1 VSLSISLALVILA
14 QSAATGRSYARKYDE
29 NYDANRDL
37 TALALANFG
46 SALSGAYVVNGS
58 PTKTEIVNEAGSRTQ
73 WAAVVTAVV
82 GLVTLFALRRP
93 LAYLPEAVLASVV
106 FTIGIH
112 LVRFKELR
120 EVRIRRRD
128 EWVVALATALVVVA
142 FGVEIGIVI
151 AMVIA
156 LINHVR
162 RGYDPTN
169 YLMHRDDHGA
179 WVAGTV
185 AEHVQIEPGVFL
197 YRFQASLYY
206 ANVEKFSREV
216 RELAQIP
223 STWAVI
229 IDASAI
235 ADVDYSAGQEVVVV
249 ARRLADLGIELIFTH
264 VVDRVAQQFEMFGV
278 SAAANV
284 SYEIHTKSALLRYR
298 TS

>member
-1 VSLSISLALVILA
+1 
-14 QSAATGRSYARKYDE
+14 
-29 NYDANRDL
+29 
-37 TALALANFG
+37 
-46 SALSGAYVVNGS
+46 
-58 PTKTEIVNEAGSRTQ
+58 
-73 WAAVVTAVV
+73 
-82 GLVTLFALRRP
+82 
-93 LAYLPEAVLASVV
+93 VV

-206 ANVEKFSREV
+206 ANVEMFSREV

-223 STWAVI
+223 STRAVI